1 VTGPG
6 RAAPP
11 APGVSAAALPAPG
24 VSAVASPAPGVTAA
38 VVGAVAGWL
47 VGQGATVREPLAFE
61 VLPGGRSNL
70 TYLIRD
76 ADGRRWV
83 LRRPPLTSL
92 HSSAHDVL
100 REHRVIAA
108 LQPTAVPV
116 PDPIGRCADK
126 DLIGAPFYVM
136 AYVPGTVLL
145 DQATAERTLDRA
157 ARARA
162 GAGLVDVLA
171 ELHDVDP
178 AGVGLADLGR
188 RDDYVRRQ
196 LRGWGRQLDR
206 LDEHDGAGQGG
217 AGQGGAGQG
226 GAGQGG
232 VAADQSVRE
241 LLREVRGRL
250 AAAVPDCFESV
261 IVHGDFRPGNAI
273 VGADGT
279 VRALLDWE
287 LCTLG
292 DPLADLGWL
301 LAYWGS
307 GTAVPLP
314 LPVPTRAAGFP
325 TRDAV
330 LTRYA
335 ELTGRSL
342 DDIDYYVAL
351 ALWRLAVILSGVRAR
366 LQAADSGGGAVEQA
380 DLAERIATLGEAAS
394 AAIRTAGR

>member
-1 VTGPG
+1 
-6 RAAPP
+6 
-11 APGVSAAALPAPG
+11 
-24 VSAVASPAPGVTAA
+24 
-38 VVGAVAGWL
+38 VAGWL
-47 VGQGATVREPLAFE
+47 AGQGATVREPLEFE

-76 ADGRRWV
+76 AAGHRWV
-83 LRRPPLTSL
+83 LRRPPLASL

-108 LQPTAVPV
+108 LRPTAVPV
-116 PDPIGRCADK
+116 PEPVGRRADP
-126 DLIGAPFYVM
+126 DLIGAPFFVM
-136 AYVPGTVLL
+136 AYVPGTVLI
-145 DQATAERTLDRA
+145 DQATAERTLDPA

-162 GAGLVDVLA
+162 GTGLVDVLA

-206 LDEHDGAGQGG
+206 LDEPDDATRNATTNDGAVHDGSAGGG
-217 AGQGGAGQG
+217 AGL
-226 GAGQGG
+226 
-232 VAADQSVRE
+232 DRSVRE

-250 AAAVPDCFESV
+250 SASVPDCAESV
-261 IVHGDFRPGNAI
+261 IVHGDFRPGNVI

-335 ELTGRSL
+335 DLTGRSV

-351 ALWRLAVILSGVRAR
+351 ALWRLAVILCGVRAR
-366 LQAADSGGGAVEQA
+366 LRAGGSGGGAAEQA
-380 DLAERIATLGEAAS
+380 DLAGRIATLGEAAS
-394 AAIRTAGR
+394 AAIRAAGR

>member
-1 VTGPG
+1 M
-6 RAAPP
+6 
-11 APGVSAAALPAPG
+11 
-24 VSAVASPAPGVTAA
+24 
-38 VVGAVAGWL
+38 
-47 VGQGATVREPLAFE
+47 REPVEFE

-70 TYLIRD
+70 TYLVRD
-76 ADGRRWV
+76 ADDQRWV
-83 LRRPPLTSL
+83 LRRPPLASL

-108 LQPTAVPV
+108 LRPTAVPV
-116 PDPIGRCADK
+116 PDPVGRCADP
-126 DLIGAPFYVM
+126 DLIGAPFFVM
-136 AYVPGTVLL
+136 AYVPGTVLV
-145 DQATAERTLDRA
+145 DQATAERTLDPA

-162 GAGLVDVLA
+162 GAGVVDVLA
-171 ELHDVDP
+171 DLHGVDP
-178 AGVGLADLGR
+178 AAVGLADLGR

-206 LDEHDGAGQGG
+206 LDEPDDATRNGATHDGALHDGAAGDGAAHDGAAHDGAGLGR
-217 AGQGGAGQG
+217 
-226 GAGQGG
+226 
-232 VAADQSVRE
+232 SVRE

-250 AAAVPDCFESV
+250 SAAVPDCAESV
-261 IVHGDFRPGNAI
+261 IVHGDFRPGNVI

-330 LTRYA
+330 LARYA
-335 ELTGRSL
+335 NLTGRSV

-351 ALWRLAVILSGVRAR
+351 ALWRLAIILSGVRAR
-366 LQAADSGGGAVEQA
+366 LRATGSGAAAAEQA
-380 DLAERIATLGEAAS
+380 DLAERIAILGEAAG
-394 AAIRTAGR
+394 AAIRAAGR